1 MDPQL
6 EFDSILIAL
15 RGASLEEQAE
25 IGRGDLASLL
35 HVAPPQ
41 LVDKIIKM
49 ARRDNRVRNALAAS
63 RYYCGLGK
71 TICDKIDSVVSAPF
85 PAALQPKRKPS
96 SRR

>member
-6 EFDSILIAL
+6 ELDSILIAL

-35 HVAPPQ
+35 HVASPQ

-49 ARRDNRVRNALAAS
+49 ARRDNRVRCALAAS